1 MPRDFPRRNE
11 LVVATVKR
19 VEEHGV
25 IAELEEY
32 EGLEAYIPRGHVASG
47 RIKDIRD
54 FVKEG
59 DRVVGRVIRADRVR
73 RQVDLSLRYVSRDQ
87 AERKLR
93 EWKERSRALSLIRVA
108 ATRAGVRNPEEA
120 ARRIL
125 AGIEDAYESA
135 LEALEDALGHP
146 EVLDRLGVPK
156 NVAEHLIPLIREQL
170 KPPLYIKEVTLK
182 LVAPTPNG
190 VEVIREALLRGT
202 SIQSEKVSIEAF
214 TAGAPRYVVRVSSRD
229 PSLVRRMA
237 TTATK
242 RILEEVRSSGGR
254 AEVVSEREVRKR
266 TAEA

>member
-32 EGLEAYIPRGHVASG
+32 DGLEAYIPRGHVASG

-59 DRVVGRVIRADRVR
+59 DRVVGRVIRADRAR
-73 RQVDLSLRYVSRDQ
+73 QQVDLSLRYVSKDQ

-108 ATRAGVRNPEEA
+108 AMRAGVRDPEGVA
-120 ARRIL
+120 KRTL
-125 AGIEDAYESA
+125 AKIEDAYESA
-135 LEALEDALGHP
+135 LEALEDALSHP
-146 EVLDRLGVPK
+146 DLLGRLGVPRD
-156 NVAEHLIPLIREQL
+156 VAERLIPLIREQL
-170 KPPLYIKEVTLK
+170 KPPLYIKEVTLR
-182 LVAPTPNG
+182 LISTAPNG
-190 VEVIREALLRGT
+190 VEIIRNALLRGT

-242 RILEEVRSSGGR
+242 RVLEEVRSSGGR
-254 AEVVSEREVRKR
+254 AEVVAERETRKR

>member
-32 EGLEAYIPRGHVASG
+32 DGLEAYIPRGHVASG

-59 DRVVGRVIRADRVR
+59 DRVVGRVIRADRAR
-73 RQVDLSLRYVSRDQ
+73 QQVDLSLRYVSRDQ

-108 ATRAGVRNPEEA
+108 AMRAGVQDPEETA
-120 ARRIL
+120 KRML
-125 AGIEDAYESA
+125 AQIEDVYESA
-135 LEALEDALGHP
+135 LEALEDTLGHP
-146 EVLDRLGVPK
+146 EVLDRLGIPK
-156 NVAEHLIPLIREQL
+156 DIAEQLVPLIREQL

-182 LVAPTPNG
+182 LVSPSPNG
-190 VEVIREALLRGT
+190 VEIIRAALLKGT
-202 SIQSEKVSIEAF
+202 SIQSEKVAIEAF

-254 AEVVSEREVRKR
+254 AEVVAEREIRKR

>member
-1 MPRDFPRRNE
+1 MKMPRDFPRRNE

-32 EGLEAYIPRGHVASG
+32 DGLEAYIPRGHVASG

-59 DRVVGRVIRADRVR
+59 DRVVGRVIRADRAR
-73 RQVDLSLRYVSRDQ
+73 QQVDLSLRYVSKEQ

-108 ATRAGVRNPEEA
+108 AARAGVRNPEETA
-120 ARRIL
+120 KRIL
-125 AGIEDAYESA
+125 ARIEDVYESA

-146 EVLDRLGVPK
+146 EVLDKLGVPTDI
-156 NVAEHLIPLIREQL
+156 AEQLVPLIREQL

-182 LVAPTPNG
+182 LV
-190 VEVIREALLRGT
+190 
-202 SIQSEKVSIEAF
+202 S
-214 TAGAPRYVVRVSSRD
+214 
-229 PSLVRRMA
+229 PSP
-237 TTATK
+237 
-242 RILEEVRSSGGR
+242 
-254 AEVVSEREVRKR
+254 
-266 TAEA
+266 